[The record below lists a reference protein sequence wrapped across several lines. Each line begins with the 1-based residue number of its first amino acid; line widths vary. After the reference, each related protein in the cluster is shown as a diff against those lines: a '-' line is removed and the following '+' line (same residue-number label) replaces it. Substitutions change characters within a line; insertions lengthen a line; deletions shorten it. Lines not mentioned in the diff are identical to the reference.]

1 MHKKLQN
8 KYYFIN
14 KFDTNYIDKQD
25 TNTGFIYRNYQSKID
40 LITIIKIKN
49 YCKKKGYKF
58 FLSNNIKLAI
68 SLNLDGAYIPSFNKN
83 TRHLAYSFKKNFLII
98 GSAHNNREVKTKE
111 LQGAKMIFISSIF
124 KKNKNYLGT
133 FRFKLLSKLTNKKII
148 ALGGISNENIK
159 KLKLLGC
166 FGYAGISFFE

>member
-25 TNTGFIYRNYQSKID
+25 TNTAFIYRNYQSKID
-40 LITIIKIKN
+40 LISIIKIKN

-133 FRFKLLSKLTNKKII
+133 YRFKLLSKQTSKKII
-148 ALGGISNENIK
+148 ALGGVSSENIK

-166 FGYAGISFFE
+166 FGFAGISFFE